1 MTIAER
7 IRLYRQQ
14 KNLSQAELAEISGVN
29 NKSLSRYEL
38 DTSIP
43 PADALKAIADALGV
57 STDALLSD
65 DIIAIKD
72 KELLK
77 RFQAIQ
83 DMDSE
88 DKAMVVKFLDLAIR
102 DAKTKKAYTNIVKVY
117 ILKLVDIQ
125 MIHKILLLLLMAIL
139 IILKM

>member
-14 KNLSQAELAEISGVN
+14 KNLSQAELAERSGVN

-57 STDALLSD
+57 SADSLLSD
-65 DIIAIKD
+65 DNISIKD

-77 RFQAIQ
+77 RFEAIQ
-83 DMDSE
+83 DMNAE
-88 DKAMVVKFLDLAIR
+88 DKAMVIKFLDLAIR
-102 DAKTKKAYTNIVKVY
+102 DANAKKAYT
-117 ILKLVDIQ
+117 
-125 MIHKILLLLLMAIL
+125 
-139 IILKM
+139 